1 MDDGGRPKNRS
12 KHAALHKRDTPMKL
26 FRVSAA
32 FDRYVTNAVLA
43 GLLAAMPLSAV
54 LFVFPPI

>member
-1 MDDGGRPKNRS
+1 
-12 KHAALHKRDTPMKL
+12 MKL